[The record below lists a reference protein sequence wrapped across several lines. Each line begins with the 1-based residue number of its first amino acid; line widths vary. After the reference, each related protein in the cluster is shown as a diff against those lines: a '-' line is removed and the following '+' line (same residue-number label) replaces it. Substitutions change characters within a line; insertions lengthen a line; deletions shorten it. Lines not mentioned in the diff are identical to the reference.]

1 MTQHAADALEKRQIR
16 KDWMEQVLNE
26 PERTEPDSIDGDLE
40 HRLGRIADFQD
51 RVLRVIVNL
60 TVAPPLI
67 VTLYFDR
74 RETK

>member
-1 MTQHAADALEKRQIR
+1 MD
-16 KDWMEQVLNE
+16 QVLNE

>member
-26 PERTEPDSIDGDLE
+26 PERTEPDSIDVDLE
-40 HRLGRIADFQD
+40 HRLGRIADFQE

>member
-1 MTQHAADALEKRQIR
+1 
-16 KDWMEQVLNE
+16 MEQVLNE

-67 VTLYFDR
+67 VTLYFGR